1 MRLRYWLKSGFQTFG
16 LVIGACLIY
25 GLLMAL
31 QMQDAL
37 SDMFTLMPV
46 YLLLFGGMMLLAM
59 NIGVYKFN
67 LQLALAFGSTRNE
80 AILGL
85 NLFRRISVRI

>member
-31 QMQDAL
+31 QMQDAR
-37 SDMFTLMPV
+37 FQ
-46 YLLLFGGMMLLAM
+46 
-59 NIGVYKFN
+59 YK
-67 LQLALAFGSTRNE
+67 
-80 AILGL
+80 
-85 NLFRRISVRI
+85 